1 MRFFDL
7 SEGGEI
13 PTLAPLG
20 GLVNLERLYLYD
32 STRVTDGDL
41 SPIAR
46 LPRLKDFRMQNRRG
60 YVPSVNQVQEVIAH
74 RG

>member
-7 SEGGEI
+7 SEGGEV

-20 GLVNLERLYLYD
+20 GLVTLERLYLYD
-32 STRVTDGDL
+32 STKVADGDL
-41 SPIAR
+41 SPIAG

-60 YVPSVNQVQEVIAH
+60 YSPSVKEIQEAIAR